1 MSWEYLIYNDEAL
14 DWNILIF
21 LFVCLS
27 VYNTFFHSSKISLS
41 INKDS
46 SYSVGSHYF
55 SIYSFVEL
63 IVFALLWVVIFVIV
77 IEWVVIMLV
86 VTFWVVVIVLL
97 IFLKL

>member
-1 MSWEYLIYNDEAL
+1 MAI
-14 DWNILIF
+14 
-21 LFVCLS
+21 V
-27 VYNTFFHSSKISLS
+27 VKIVLS

-46 SYSVGSHYF
+46 SSSVGSHYL
-55 SIYSFVEL
+55 SIYSFVEM
-63 IVFALLWVVIFVIV
+63 IIFVLLWVVIFVIV